1 MTDSVVSNWADLIL
15 KSWTTHRE
23 LFARNQQHLSCLA
36 FLFVSQS
43 ASQWSCFIRKSPSLC
58 ISITTHTHTWA
69 PAVLPSGD
77 AMCEL
82 KGLMQK
88 RFNPRKNLYFLY
100 YSISVVVMSSIALLN
115 AVVWMTN
122 QHRLRFPASLQSFS
136 E

>member
-1 MTDSVVSNWADLIL
+1 LY
-15 KSWTTHRE
+15 
-23 LFARNQQHLSCLA
+23 LSQRPSGAVLSGNPHHCALA
-36 FLFVSQS
+36 L
-43 ASQWSCFIRKSPSLC
+43 PH
-58 ISITTHTHTWA
+58 THTHTWA